1 MSETDERGIVPPPIP
16 VGAPLPVPP
25 VPTRAAEP
33 PPEPKTKVR
42 HAMRAAF
49 DHPPSRASDQ
59 AFYWIVTL
67 AIKATKELGFPV
79 VMVFILSGGAFY
91 FGREFLATQKTAL
104 ATQQALLV
112 QNYDTGRN
120 AQIDATAAIRE
131 MAAAQTESNE
141 ITRTLMTE
149 MGLRPPPRKKK

>member
-1 MSETDERGIVPPPIP
+1 MSALEDRAITPPPIP
-16 VGAPLPVPP
+16 TAP

-79 VMVFILSGGAFY
+79 VMVFIISGGAFY

>member
-1 MSETDERGIVPPPIP
+1 MSELEDRAITPPPIP
-16 VGAPLPVPP
+16 VPSVS
-25 VPTRAAEP
+25 TRAAEP

-42 HAMRAAF
+42 HALRAAF

-59 AFYWIVTL
+59 VLYWIVATVF
-67 AIKATKELGFPV
+67 KATKELGFPI
-79 VMVFILSGGAFY
+79 VMAFILAGGFFY
-91 FGREFLATQKTAL
+91 FGREFLETQKTAL
-104 ATQQALLV
+104 ATQQALLA
-112 QNYDTGRN
+112 QNYETGRN
-120 AQIDATAAIRE
+120 AQLDATAAIRE